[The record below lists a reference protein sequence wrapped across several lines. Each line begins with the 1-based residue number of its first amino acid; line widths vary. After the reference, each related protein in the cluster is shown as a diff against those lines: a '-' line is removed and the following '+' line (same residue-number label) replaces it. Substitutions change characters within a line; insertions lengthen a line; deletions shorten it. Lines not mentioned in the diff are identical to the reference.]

1 MTRSRWLMLAGTA
14 TALVLGVTA
23 LSWARGGATVGPSIQ
38 EPDHPPPPSAGL
50 LRRLAESA
58 DAFRTGSTVYLV
70 AQDSGTYAILGGFSS
85 PDTALSFAQH
95 AAGHNWYVYPTLTP
109 PDSGSGSLVQS
120 ILPGCY
126 KDTKTTMYVCP
137 PKDST
142 GAPAAAMR
150 LQDVVRIDVTFMRRT
165 GRPITI
171 AMDPTHAGAT
181 IYTIQDFDRFIVP
194 YYTRLFGPAYAAR
207 MRGDLL
213 TFVRRSVSES
223 GRPH

>member
-23 LSWARGGATVGPSIQ
+23 LSWARGGAAGSLIQ
-38 EPDHPPPPSAGL
+38 DADHPPPPSAGL

-70 AQDSGTYAILGGFSS
+70 AQDSGTYTVLGGFSS
-85 PDTALSFAQH
+85 PDTALRFAQH
-95 AAGHNWYVYPTLTP
+95 AAGHNWYVYPTQTP
-109 PDSGSGSLVQS
+109 PDSGSGSLVMS

-126 KDTKTTMYVCP
+126 KDTRTTTYVCP

-142 GAPAAAMR
+142 GAPTVAMR
-150 LQDVVRIDVTFMRRT
+150 LQDVARIYVTFVRRT

-171 AMDPTHAGAT
+171 PIDPAHAGAT

-207 MRGDLL
+207 LRGDLI
-213 TFVRRSVSES
+213 TFVRRSTTDTSA
-223 GRPH
+223 GH

>member
-1 MTRSRWLMLAGTA
+1 MTRNRWVMLAGTA
-14 TALVLGVTA
+14 TTLVLGVTA
-23 LSWARGGATVGPSIQ
+23 LSWARGGVTADSVVQ
-38 EPDHPPPPSAGL
+38 DALHPPPPSAGL

-70 AQDSGTYAILGGFSS
+70 AQDSGNYAVLGGFSS
-85 PDTALSFAQH
+85 PDSARTLAQN
-95 AAGHNWYVYPTLTP
+95 AGGNWYVYPTQTP